1 VQRGLW
7 ATPRYALLHG
17 APDPVTPCIAA
28 TGVRLRRG
36 FLRPQVVAVCCLA
49 ACLWLAA
56 APALAQTINLTAA
69 NVERMRNGGA
79 RLVLTFSSGPPKYQ
93 VYGNGTT
100 QVTVMLMGTAPAA
113 NTPTAIPGVGPIAT
127 GQISVVGTATT
138 IVLYAREPATLQVSR
153 GSGQTLLVDV
163 LPASA
168 ATPSATA
175 PPPLGPQPVVA
186 AQGIITKVVPLK
198 YADVSEIVGIL
209 SGTSIAPNTTTSQ
222 AQPSAGNYGSPST
235 LGAGAPGFGT
245 STSPTVNFTAIT
257 GEGTQESAGQRI
269 NDNIAVDRRLNAIIL
284 TGTSAQIAQYQALI
298 DAVDI
303 PLRSVMLETE
313 IVELTDRA
321 ATDVGIDY
329 TNGATGQIGSVTFT
343 TANVGSQNQLNLQ
356 AAIFAQVLK
365 GNGRI
370 IATPRILAL
379 DGKPAS
385 ILTGDALP
393 ILTSITVSGVNA
405 VQQQVQYVNVGVN
418 LQILAR
424 STSDGYVTA
433 QVYSAVSSVTGYT
446 ASYPNI
452 AQRQASTTVTVRD
465 GQPFVLGGLLE
476 KNELNSL
483 SKIPIFGDLPL
494 IGGLFRV
501 RHNSS
506 STDNLYIVV
515 TPRIIERGGPSP
527 SPSPSSSP

>member
-1 VQRGLW
+1 MR
-7 ATPRYALLHG
+7 A
-17 APDPVTPCIAA
+17 
-28 TGVRLRRG
+28 
-36 FLRPQVVAVCCLA
+36 QVIGVCCLA

-56 APALAQTINLTAA
+56 APALAQTVNLTAA

-79 RLVLTFSSGPPKYQ
+79 RLVLAFSSGPPKYQ

-100 QVTVMLMGTAPAA
+100 QVTVILLGTAPAA
-113 NTPTAIPGVGPIAT
+113 NTPTAIPGVGPIAA

-138 IVLYAREPATLQVSR
+138 IVLYAREPATLQFTR
-153 GSGQTLLVDV
+153 GPGQTLLVDI
-163 LPASA
+163 LPVPAVPSA
-168 ATPSATA
+168 AAQ
-175 PPPLGPQPVVA
+175 PPPSPQPALA
-186 AQGIITKVVPLK
+186 AQGNVTKVVHLK

-209 SGTSIAPNTTTSQ
+209 SGTSIAPNFTAQ
-222 AQPSAGNYGSPST
+222 AQPSAGNYASPSA
-235 LGAGAPGFGT
+235 LGAGASGFGT
-245 STSPTVNFTAIT
+245 STSPTVNFATVS
-257 GEGTQESAGQRI
+257 GEGAQESAGQRI

-284 TGTSAQIAQYQALI
+284 TGTSTQIAQYEALI

-321 ATDVGIDY
+321 AADIGIDY

-343 TANVGSQNQLNLQ
+343 SANVGSQNQVSLQ

-424 STSDGYVTA
+424 SNSDGYVTA
-433 QVYSAVSSVTGYT
+433 QVFSAVSSVTGYT

-483 SKIPIFGDLPL
+483 SKIPVLGDLPL

-515 TPRIIERGGPSP
+515 TPKIIERGGPSP
-527 SPSPSSSP
+527 VTSPSPSPLQK

>member
-1 VQRGLW
+1 MS
-7 ATPRYALLHG
+7 
-17 APDPVTPCIAA
+17 
-28 TGVRLRRG
+28 
-36 FLRPQVVAVCCLA
+36 FLRPQVVVGCCLA
-49 ACLWLAA
+49 ACLWQAA
-56 APALAQTINLTAA
+56 APALAQTVSLTAT

-79 RLVLTFSSGPPKYQ
+79 RLVLTFSSAPPKYQ

-100 QVTVMLMGTAPAA
+100 QLTVVLIGTAPAA
-113 NTPTAIPGVGPIAT
+113 NTPTAIPAIGPIAT
-127 GQISVVGTATT
+127 GQISVVGAATT
-138 IVLYAREPATLQVSR
+138 IVLYVREPATLQVAR
-153 GSGQTLLVDV
+153 GPGQTLLVDI
-163 LPASA
+163 LSASA

-175 PPPLGPQPVVA
+175 SPAPPPPPAVA
-186 AQGIITKVVPLK
+186 TQGIVTKVVPLK

-209 SGTSIAPNTTTSQ
+209 SGTSITPNITSQ
-222 AQPSAGNYGSPST
+222 AQPSAGNFGSPST
-235 LGAGAPGFGT
+235 LGAGASGFGT
-245 STSPTVNFTAIT
+245 STSPTVSFAGVT
-257 GEGTQESAGQRI
+257 GEGAQESAGQRI
-269 NDNIAVDRRLNAIIL
+269 NDSIAIDRRLNAIIL
-284 TGTSAQIAQYQALI
+284 TGTPAQVASYQALI

-303 PLRSVMLETE
+303 PLRSVMLQTE

-329 TNGATGQIGSVTFT
+329 TNGSGQIGSVTFT

-405 VQQQVQYVNVGVN
+405 VSQQVQYVNVGVN

-465 GQPFVLGGLLE
+465 GQSFVLGGLLE

-483 SKIPIFGDLPL
+483 SKIPVLGDLPL
-494 IGGLFRV
+494 IGSFFRV

-515 TPRIIERGGPSP
+515 TPQIIQRGGPSP
-527 SPSPSSSP
+527 SPSPSPGAP

>member
-1 VQRGLW
+1 M
-7 ATPRYALLHG
+7 
-17 APDPVTPCIAA
+17 
-28 TGVRLRRG
+28 RLRRG
-36 FLRPQVVAVCCLA
+36 FLRPQLVAVCCLA

-100 QVTVMLMGTAPAA
+100 QVTVMLMATAPAA
-113 NTPTAIPGVGPIAT
+113 NAPTAIPGVGPIAT

-138 IVLYAREPATLQVSR
+138 IVLYAREPATLQVTR
-153 GSGQTLLVDV
+153 GSGQTLLVDI
-163 LPASA
+163 LSASA

-175 PPPLGPQPVVA
+175 PPPLAPQPAVP
-186 AQGIITKVVPLK
+186 AQGVVTKVVLLK

-209 SGTSIAPNTTTSQ
+209 SGTSIAPNMTSQ
-222 AQPSAGNYGSPST
+222 AQPSTGNFGSPST
-235 LGAGAPGFGT
+235 LGAGGSGFGT
-245 STSPTVNFTAIT
+245 STSPTVSFAGVTGA
-257 GEGTQESAGQRI
+257 GEGTQQESAGQRI
-269 NDNIAVDRRLNAIIL
+269 NDSIAIDRRLNAIIL
-284 TGTSAQIAQYQALI
+284 TGTPDQIARYEAII

-303 PLRSVMLETE
+303 PLRSVMLQTE

-465 GQPFVLGGLLE
+465 GQSFVLGGLLE

-483 SKIPIFGDLPL
+483 SKIPVLGDLPL
-494 IGGLFRV
+494 IGSLFRV

-515 TPRIIERGGPSP
+515 TPQIIERGGPSP
-527 SPSPSSSP
+527 SPSPTSHTL

>member
-1 VQRGLW
+1 MS
-7 ATPRYALLHG
+7 
-17 APDPVTPCIAA
+17 
-28 TGVRLRRG
+28 LRRG
-36 FLRPQVVAVCCLA
+36 FLRLQIIGVCCLA
-49 ACLWLAA
+49 AYLWQAA
-56 APALAQTINLTAA
+56 APALAQTVNLTAA

-79 RLVLTFSSGPPKYQ
+79 RLVLAFSSGPPKYQ

-113 NTPTAIPGVGPIAT
+113 NTATAIPGVGPITA
-127 GQISVVGTATT
+127 GQISVLGTATT
-138 IVLYAREPATLQVSR
+138 IVLYVREQATLQVTR
-153 GSGQTLLVDV
+153 GPGQTLLVDI
-163 LPASA
+163 LSGPAAMPNA
-168 ATPSATA
+168 AAR
-175 PPPLGPQPVVA
+175 PPPSPQPVAA
-186 AQGIITKVVPLK
+186 AQGIVTKVVPLK

-209 SGTSIAPNTTTSQ
+209 SGTSIAPNITSQ
-222 AQPSAGNYGSPST
+222 AQPSTGNYSSPST
-235 LGAGAPGFGT
+235 LGAGGSGFGT
-245 STSPTVNFTAIT
+245 STSPTVSFAGVT
-257 GEGTQESAGQRI
+257 GEGSQESAGQRI

-321 ATDVGIDY
+321 AADVGIDF
-329 TNGATGQIGSVTFT
+329 TNGATGQIGAVSFT
-343 TANVGSQNQLNLQ
+343 TANVGSQNQLSLQ

-465 GQPFVLGGLLE
+465 GQSFVLGGLLE
-476 KNELNSL
+476 KNELNRL
-483 SKIPIFGDLPL
+483 SKIPVLGDLPL
-494 IGGLFRV
+494 IGSFFRV

-527 SPSPSSSP
+527 STSRLP

>member
-1 VQRGLW
+1 
-7 ATPRYALLHG
+7 
-17 APDPVTPCIAA
+17 
-28 TGVRLRRG
+28 
-36 FLRPQVVAVCCLA
+36 
-49 ACLWLAA
+49 
-56 APALAQTINLTAA
+56 
-69 NVERMRNGGA
+69 
-79 RLVLTFSSGPPKYQ
+79 
-93 VYGNGTT
+93 
-100 QVTVMLMGTAPAA
+100 MLMGTAPAA
-113 NTPTAIPGVGPIAT
+113 NAPTAIPGVGPIAT

-153 GSGQTLLVDV
+153 GPGQTLLVDV
-163 LPASA
+163 LSVSA
-168 ATPSATA
+168 ATPSATP
-175 PPPLGPQPVVA
+175 PPPLGPRPAVP
-186 AQGIITKVVPLK
+186 AQGIVTKVVLLK

-209 SGTSIAPNTTTSQ
+209 SGTSIAPNITSQ
-222 AQPSAGNYGSPST
+222 AQPSTGNYGSPST
-235 LGAGAPGFGT
+235 LGAGASGFGT
-245 STSPTVNFTAIT
+245 STSPTVSFAGVTA
-257 GEGTQESAGQRI
+257 EGTQQESAGQRI
-269 NDNIAVDRRLNAIIL
+269 NDNIAVDRRLNAVIL
-284 TGTSAQIAQYQALI
+284 TGTSAQIAQYEALI

-321 ATDVGIDY
+321 AADVGIDF
-329 TNGATGQIGSVTFT
+329 TNGATGQIGAVSFT
-343 TANVGSQNQLNLQ
+343 TANVGSQNQLSLQ

-424 STSDGYVTA
+424 SNSEGYVTA

-483 SKIPIFGDLPL
+483 SKIPVLGDLPL
-494 IGGLFRV
+494 LGGLFRI

-527 SPSPSSSP
+527 SPSPSL

>member
-1 VQRGLW
+1 MS
-7 ATPRYALLHG
+7 
-17 APDPVTPCIAA
+17 
-28 TGVRLRRG
+28 
-36 FLRPQVVAVCCLA
+36 FLRPQVVVGCCLA
-49 ACLWLAA
+49 ACLWEAA
-56 APALAQTINLTAA
+56 APALAQTVSLTAT

-79 RLVLTFSSGPPKYQ
+79 RLVLTFSSAPPKYQ

-100 QVTVMLMGTAPAA
+100 QLTVVLIGTAPAA
-113 NTPTAIPGVGPIAT
+113 NTPTAIPAIGPIAT
-127 GQISVVGTATT
+127 GQISVVGAATT
-138 IVLYAREPATLQVSR
+138 IVLYVREPATLQVAR
-153 GSGQTLLVDV
+153 GPGQTLLVDI
-163 LPASA
+163 LSASA

-175 PPPLGPQPVVA
+175 SPAPPPPPAVA
-186 AQGIITKVVPLK
+186 TQGIVTKVVPLK

-209 SGTSIAPNTTTSQ
+209 SGTSITPNITSQ
-222 AQPSAGNYGSPST
+222 AQPSAGNFGSPST
-235 LGAGAPGFGT
+235 LGAGASGFGT
-245 STSPTVNFTAIT
+245 STSPTVSFAGVT
-257 GEGTQESAGQRI
+257 GEGAQESAGQRI
-269 NDNIAVDRRLNAIIL
+269 NDSIAIDRRLNAIIL
-284 TGTSAQIAQYQALI
+284 TGTPAQVASYQALI

-303 PLRSVMLETE
+303 PLRSVMLQTE

-329 TNGATGQIGSVTFT
+329 TNGSGQIGSVTFT

-405 VQQQVQYVNVGVN
+405 VSQQVQYVNVGVN

-465 GQPFVLGGLLE
+465 GQSFVLGGLLE

-483 SKIPIFGDLPL
+483 SKIPVLGDLPL
-494 IGGLFRV
+494 IGSFFRV

-515 TPRIIERGGPSP
+515 TPQIIQRGGPSP
-527 SPSPSSSP
+527 SPSPSPGAP